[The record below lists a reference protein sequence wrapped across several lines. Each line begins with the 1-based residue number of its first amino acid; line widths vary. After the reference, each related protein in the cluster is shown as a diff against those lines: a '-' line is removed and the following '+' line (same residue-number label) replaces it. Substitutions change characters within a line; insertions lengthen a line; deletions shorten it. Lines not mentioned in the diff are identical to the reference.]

1 VGNYKFKCHKISGGV
16 TEGEAVVSND
26 DIMFYLI
33 NPETGEVIEQ
43 GHDLFG
49 KSIAKKIL
57 IFPGGKGSSVVQAD
71 GLFQLNQRNNAPKG
85 MIIKNPETVLV
96 SSAII
101 FEIPMVDRV
110 EPEFYEVVKSGDM
123 IRIDADNGIIE
134 ILK

>member
-1 VGNYKFKCHKISGGV
+1 MSYKFKCHKISGGV
-16 TEGEAVVSND
+16 VEGEAIVSKD
-26 DIMFYLI
+26 DIMFYLV

-49 KSIAKKIL
+49 KSIARKIL

-71 GLFQLNQRNNAPKG
+71 GLFQLNQRGNAPKG

-101 FEIPMVDRV
+101 FEIPLVDKV
-110 EPEFYEVVKSGDM
+110 EPEFYDVVESGDM